1 MRKANEMNQTQ
12 SRGANGRFL
21 PTTSPQE
28 ARIAELEAQ
37 VVQLQTSNAWNA
49 AESVRLAEEKRLS
62 EQGRDAALSLI
73 EDCRSLMAP
82 YMADGGKH
90 QPLRQLCAASA
101 IAMSR
106 TQALGK
112 ERDALEMELE
122 ATIAHLDELSQ
133 ENTRLQSLPVPEEA
147 PLLPLWVRIIFGG
160 IVFFIIAYFAHRAG
174 FDAAMEMGR

>member
-1 MRKANEMNQTQ
+1 M
-12 SRGANGRFL
+12 
-21 PTTSPQE
+21 
-28 ARIAELEAQ
+28 
-37 VVQLQTSNAWNA
+37 
-49 AESVRLAEEKRLS
+49 RLAEEKRLA
-62 EQGRDAALSLI
+62 EQGRDAALSLM
-73 EDCRSLMAP
+73 EECRSLMAP

-133 ENTRLQSLPVPEEA
+133 ENTRLASQLMPEEL
-147 PLLPLWVRIIFGG
+147 PLLPLWIRIAFSGV
-160 IVFFIIAYFAHRAG
+160 VFFLIAYLAHQAG
-174 FDAAMEMGR
+174 FNAAMEAVR

>member
-1 MRKANEMNQTQ
+1 MRKANEMKEAQA
-12 SRGANGRFL
+12 RGANGRFL

-28 ARIAELEAQ
+28 ARIATLEAQ

-49 AESVRLAEEKRLS
+49 AESVRLAEEKRLA
-62 EQGRDAALSLI
+62 EQGRDAALSLM
-73 EDCRSLMAP
+73 EECRSVMAP

-106 TQALGK
+106 TKALGK
-112 ERDALEMELE
+112 ERDALEMELD

-133 ENTRLQSLPVPEEA
+133 ENTRLASQLMPEEL
-147 PLLPLWVRIIFGG
+147 PLLPLWIRIAFSCV
-160 IVFFIIAYFAHRAG
+160 VFFLIAYLAHQAG
-174 FDAAMEMGR
+174 FNAAMEAVR